1 MYEMKIQVRY
11 SEVDQSGV
19 ARLHQILEYFQD
31 CGMFQSEELGLGV
44 EEDQKNHRAWYL
56 IAWNV
61 KIIRHPKMSEH
72 ITVTTQAYKMR
83 GFYGY
88 RRYSILDEEGEAI
101 VLAEAIWILMDTKKM
116 LPMKVSKEIADIYVE
131 KDADTTVRINR
142 KIDDNGEWK
151 QQESIEVTKQYL
163 DSNNHVNNT
172 VYALWSEHVS
182 GIVGKIV
189 NVKAEEDVLSENV
202 NVKEVRIDYRKAA
215 MFKETIQVFT
225 QQQENIFKVKY
236 IKPDGEV
243 AALVE
248 MILQKQEEK

>member
-1 MYEMKIQVRY
+1 MKKNI
-11 SEVDQSGV
+11 GV
-19 ARLHQILEYFQD
+19 VPAVYPMPVLMVAAYDANGKVNVMNVAWGQICD
-31 CGMFQSEELGLGV
+31 M
-44 EEDQKNHRAWYL
+44 D
-56 IAWNV
+56 
-61 KIIRHPKMSEH
+61 KIILFIGEGKKTWLNIRESKAF
-72 ITVTTQAYKMR
+72 TVALADEAHVDVADYFGIASGNKINDKFERT
-83 GFYGY
+83 GY
-88 RRYSILDEEGEAI
+88 HAVKSDKVNAPIIEEFPVVMECELLDF
-101 VLAEAIWILMDTKKM
+101 LDT
-116 LPMKVSKEIADIYVE
+116 
-131 KDADTTVRINR
+131 
-142 KIDDNGEWK
+142 
-151 QQESIEVTKQYL
+151 
-163 DSNNHVNNT
+163 
-172 VYALWSEHVS
+172 EHVS